1 MDIANYRTWGRRH
14 ENLQFIPGQS
24 EVRVAWDSQLT
35 FEAGVLFK
43 DRAFNLWGL
52 HELWAVSVRAELN
65 LWTPRFDVEKLKIWL
80 MSEKTLYESEDLD
93 MYFGKYINQLT
104 AEGKRKKNNHLCFL
118 TKSNGADRILIKSMK
133 VWFTEPA

>member
-1 MDIANYRTWGRRH
+1 
-14 ENLQFIPGQS
+14 
-24 EVRVAWDSQLT
+24 
-35 FEAGVLFK
+35 
-43 DRAFNLWGL
+43 
-52 HELWAVSVRAELN
+52 
-65 LWTPRFDVEKLKIWL
+65 

-133 VWFTEPA
+133 V